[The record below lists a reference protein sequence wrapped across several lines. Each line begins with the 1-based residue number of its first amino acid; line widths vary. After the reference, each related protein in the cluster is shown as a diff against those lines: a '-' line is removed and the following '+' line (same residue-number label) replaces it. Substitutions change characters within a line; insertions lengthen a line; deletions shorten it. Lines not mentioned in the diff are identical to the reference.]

1 MTFVDQV
8 TILIQSGDGGDGCV
22 SFRREKFVP
31 HGGPDGGD
39 GGDGGDVVFRADARL
54 GTLLDLR
61 YRQHYEAEHGAR
73 GQGKN
78 RSGRRGE
85 DAEGAVPPGTLL
97 RRAETGEVVADLVEH
112 EQRAILLR
120 GGRGGRGNARFAT
133 PTYQAPDRA
142 EQGRPG
148 EEMCLELELKLI
160 ADVGL
165 VGAPNAGK
173 STLLSRL
180 SAARPK
186 IADYPFTTLTPHL
199 GIVRSGEAGS
209 FVMADIPGLIEGAH
223 AGRGLGFRFLRH
235 VERTRVLLFTVES
248 LSESPQQTFQSLR
261 EELRLF
267 NPALLDKPALG
278 ALTQADLI
286 PPADRPANPFGV
298 PFLTIS
304 SATGEGLDELVRQ
317 LGELVRESRVVQL
330 NDPTATERPSSFF

>member
-8 TILIQSGDGGDGCV
+8 TISIQSGDGGGGCV

-39 GGDGGDVVFRADARL
+39 GGDGGDVIFRADARL

-61 YRQHYEAEHGAR
+61 YHQRYNAGR
-73 GQGKN
+73 GERGRGKN
-78 RSGRRGE
+78 QTGKRGDDVE
-85 DAEGAVPPGTLL
+85 IAVPPGTFV
-97 RRAETGEVVADLVEH
+97 RDAETGRVVIDLVSNG
-112 EQRAILLR
+112 QREAILK

-133 PTYQAPDRA
+133 PTHQAPDRA
-142 EQGRPG
+142 DPG
-148 EEMCLELELKLI
+148 QPGAELRLDLELKLI

-186 IADYPFTTLTPHL
+186 VADYPFTTLTPHL
-199 GIVRSGEAGS
+199 GIVRSGDFNS

-223 AGRGLGFRFLRH
+223 VGKGLGFRFLRH
-235 VERTRVLLFTVES
+235 VERTRVLLFMVES
-248 LSESPQQTFQSLR
+248 LSESPGQALHTLR

-267 NPALLDKPALG
+267 NPALLEKPALV
-278 ALTQADLI
+278 ALTKVDLI
-286 PPADRPANPFGV
+286 PAAERPVNPFGDGV
-298 PFLTIS
+298 PFLSIS
-304 SATGEGLDELVRQ
+304 SATGEGLEELVRQ
-317 LGELVRESRVVQL
+317 LGERVGQSRLQNLSGQV
-330 NDPTATERPSSFF
+330 P

>member
-8 TILIQSGDGGDGCV
+8 AISVQSGDGGDGCA
-22 SFRREKFVP
+22 SFRREKYVP

-39 GGDGGDVVFRADARL
+39 GGDGGDVIFQADARL

-61 YRQHYEAEHGAR
+61 YRQRYRAGR
-73 GQGKN
+73 GERGRGKG
-78 RSGRRGE
+78 RTGRRGDDVE
-85 DAEGAVPPGTLL
+85 VRVPPGTLV
-97 RRAETGEVVADLVEH
+97 RDAETGRVVVDLVADGHREVV
-112 EQRAILLR
+112 LR

-133 PTYQAPDRA
+133 PTHQAPDRA
-142 EQGRPG
+142 EPG
-148 EEMCLELELKLI
+148 QPGSGMRLDLELKLI

-199 GIVRSGEAGS
+199 GIVRSGDFDS

-223 AGRGLGFRFLRH
+223 TGRGLGFRFLRH
-235 VERTRVLLFTVES
+235 VERTRALLFMVES
-248 LSESPQQTFQSLR
+248 LSESPGQALHGLR

-267 NPALLDKPALG
+267 NPALLEKPALV
-278 ALTQADLI
+278 ALTKVDLV
-286 PPADRPANPFGV
+286 PAAERPADPFGDGV
-298 PFLTIS
+298 PFLPIS
-304 SATGEGLDELVRQ
+304 SATGEGLEELVRQ
-317 LGELVRESRVVQL
+317 LGELVRKDRTKGLAQ
-330 NDPTATERPSSFF
+330 

>member
-8 TILIQSGDGGDGCV
+8 TILIRSGDGGDGCV

-31 HGGPDGGD
+31 HGGPNGGD
-39 GGDGGDVVFRADARL
+39 GGDGGDVIFRADGRL

-85 DAEGAVPPGTLL
+85 DAEVAVPPGTLL
-97 RRAETGEVVADLVEH
+97 RDADAGEIVADLVEH
-112 EQRAILLR
+112 GQRVVVLR

-133 PTYQAPDRA
+133 PTHQAPDRA

-148 EEMCLELELKLI
+148 AEMRLDLELKLI

-199 GIVRSGEAGS
+199 GIVRSGESDS

-235 VERTRVLLFTVES
+235 VERTRVLLFMVES
-248 LSESPQQTFQSLR
+248 LSESPQKALQALR

-267 NPALLDKPALG
+267 NPALLDKPALV
-278 ALTQADLI
+278 ALTKADLI
-286 PPADRPANPFGV
+286 PAADRPANPFGV
-298 PFLTIS
+298 PFQTLS

-317 LGELVRESRVVQL
+317 LGEMVRYSRGVQL
-330 NDPTATERPSSFF
+330 NDPATTKHPLPRF